1 MKNRE
6 KYSLD
11 LLPNQDLQK
20 ELSAIWEGIDSAI
33 TERARRLE
41 TAERF
46 HHETEELLQEL
57 ERLNHPT
64 ANLPDTKAEVEQAV
78 EELGCHGNDLK
89 KKTQDAIGAL
99 WLCMSFTY
107 VLSLKYTFAS
117 GLW

>member
-20 ELSAIWEGIDSAI
+20 ELSSIWEGIDSAI
-33 TERARRLE
+33 TERERRLE

-64 ANLPDTKAEVEQAV
+64 ANLPDTKAEVEKAV
-78 EELGCHGNDLK
+78 DELGCLGSDLK
-89 KKTQDAIGAL
+89 KKTENAIGEL
-99 WLCMSFTY
+99 SLCMSF
-107 VLSLKYTFAS
+107 AHE
-117 GLW
+117 